1 MKPRLELLDR
11 PFIER
16 ILGEAFELLEHH
28 GVKVQA
34 PAVIE
39 LLESNG
45 AHVSKGV
52 AQIPESLAVRS
63 LATAPREFALHD
75 RAGNPAVRYGGD
87 SVQFD
92 PGSSCLNIL
101 DPETLSER
109 PAKASDLV
117 RLVQVA
123 EMLPQYSAQSTA
135 LVCEEAPEQI
145 ADLYRLFVV
154 LRHSQKP
161 VVTGAFSAL
170 GIEAMI
176 ELLAIESGGRDEL
189 KQKPR
194 AVFDVCPSPPLNWS
208 GFGAE
213 NLIELAR
220 AGIPAELVSMP
231 LAGATA
237 PVTLAGSAVQHAAE
251 SISGIVIHQLAKP
264 GSPIVWGG
272 APAIFD
278 MRTGTTPMGAIETA
292 MLDVACAQIG
302 QYLNLP
308 THAYLGASD
317 AKRVDAQ
324 AGMESAVSA
333 VIGALAGINMISG
346 AGMLDF
352 LACHSIEKLVIDG
365 EAISYAQ
372 RLLQGIE
379 ARTESLATAM
389 FAAVG
394 ASGEFL
400 KLEETRRLFRCEQS
414 FPSAVID
421 RASLN
426 PEGSSDAFERAR
438 TRVEELVASYVRPT
452 MESGVEAHLHAFM
465 EEQCERAGMRQ
476 RVRMAEFADVT

>member
-1 MKPRLELLDR
+1 
-11 PFIER
+11 
-16 ILGEAFELLEHH
+16 
-28 GVKVQA
+28 
-34 PAVIE
+34 
-39 LLESNG
+39 
-45 AHVSKGV
+45 
-52 AQIPESLAVRS
+52 
-63 LATAPREFALHD
+63 
-75 RAGNPAVRYGGD
+75 
-87 SVQFD
+87 
-92 PGSSCLNIL
+92 
-101 DPETLSER
+101 
-109 PAKASDLV
+109 
-117 RLVQVA
+117 
-123 EMLPQYSAQSTA
+123 
-135 LVCEEAPEQI
+135 
-145 ADLYRLFVV
+145 
-154 LRHSQKP
+154 
-161 VVTGAFSAL
+161 
-170 GIEAMI
+170 
-176 ELLAIESGGRDEL
+176 
-189 KQKPR
+189 
-194 AVFDVCPSPPLNWS
+194 
-208 GFGAE
+208 
-213 NLIELAR
+213 
-220 AGIPAELVSMP
+220 
-231 LAGATA
+231 
-237 PVTLAGSAVQHAAE
+237 
-251 SISGIVIHQLAKP
+251 
-264 GSPIVWGG
+264 
-272 APAIFD
+272 